1 MITGIPDYTSPIE
14 QSLRCTCGLRYMV
27 YLGGIGDASGRA
39 RERADQLRA
48 RFINAASLP
57 WLVCGCGQVL
67 EFTEESSLMV
77 Q

>member
-1 MITGIPDYTSPIE
+1 M
-14 QSLRCTCGLRYMV
+14 RCVCGQRYVV
-27 YLGGIGDASGRA
+27 YLGGGVGDAEDRA

-48 RFINAASLP
+48 RFIDATSLP

-67 EFTEESSLMV
+67 EFTSESSLMV